1 MTFGK
6 LSTKVRKEKN
16 EGIVKKKEEEKRVER
31 EERKRKGKNREENR
45 NFQEKHPFVGIRVR
59 G

>member
-31 EERKRKGKNREENR
+31 EERKRKGKI
-45 NFQEKHPFVGIRVR
+45 EKKTGTFRKSILLLELE
-59 G
+59 